1 MIYAIVGPTGVGKT
15 NLSIKLAKKLN
26 AEIINCDSMQIYKEL
41 KIGVGKITDREKE
54 NIIHHLFDVVS
65 ISEDYSVFDYQKEAR
80 KILDSLLQQ
89 NKNII
94 IVGGTG
100 LYLKALLYDYTF
112 DKNKNGNKKLYD
124 FKLIGLTKDRD
135 ILYQDINKRV
145 DSMINDG
152 LENEVREFYNKGI
165 NSRAIT
171 TAIGYKEFYSYFKNE
186 ITYEETISLIKKNS
200 RNYAKRQ
207 YTFFNNQFAD
217 IKWYNTMKL
226 SPDEIVSDIMR
237 DNYEDKW

>member
-26 AEIINCDSMQIYKEL
+26 AEIINCDSMQIYKEF

-54 NIIHHLFDVVS
+54 NITHHLFDVVS

-80 KILDSLLQQ
+80 KILNSLLQQ

-112 DKNKNGNKKLYD
+112 DKNKIGNKKLFD
-124 FKLIGLTKDRD
+124 F
-135 ILYQDINKRV
+135 
-145 DSMINDG
+145 
-152 LENEVREFYNKGI
+152 
-165 NSRAIT
+165 
-171 TAIGYKEFYSYFKNE
+171 
-186 ITYEETISLIKKNS
+186 
-200 RNYAKRQ
+200 
-207 YTFFNNQFAD
+207 
-217 IKWYNTMKL
+217 
-226 SPDEIVSDIMR
+226 
-237 DNYEDKW
+237 